1 MFQLTLFTTPPAVSY
16 EWMGCLMF
24 CPHMSGLTC
33 YTEVNLNFWLIVL
46 NGMNLSV
53 WLCKTEHSDTKV
65 MGFDLWQMA
74 QHLCFRVLLE
84 FHTYHHCAIPVYP
97 ICLLWNWMILFFMKP
112 NLSSVHFW
120 ASLWQKSSTVKYI
133 KKYSCFFKST
143 FFRKSSLFPNKEH
156 PWGKVRR
163 RTGGD

>member
-1 MFQLTLFTTPPAVSY
+1 MFQLTTPPAVSY
-16 EWMGCLMF
+16 EWMSCLMF

-33 YTEVNLNFWLIVL
+33 YTEVNLNFWLIVH

-53 WLCKTEHSDTKV
+53 WLCKTEHIVTQR
-65 MGFDLWQMA
+65 LWVLTYGRWHSSFIRVS
-74 QHLCFRVLLE
+74 HLSLCN
-84 FHTYHHCAIPVYP
+84 TSIYP

-133 KKYSCFFKST
+133 KKYSCFF
-143 FFRKSSLFPNKEH
+143 RKNSLFPNKEH
-156 PWGKVRR
+156 PWGKIRR